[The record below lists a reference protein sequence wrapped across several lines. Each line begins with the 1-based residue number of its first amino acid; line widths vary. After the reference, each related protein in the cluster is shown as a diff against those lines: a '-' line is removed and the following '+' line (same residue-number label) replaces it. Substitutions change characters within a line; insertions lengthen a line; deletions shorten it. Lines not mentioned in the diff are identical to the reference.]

1 MKQDLDELVKQ
12 ASPGHLEENA
22 LKFIVIILESIAIV
36 TEQLISE
43 LGLLLYDCWSL

>member
-43 LGLLLYDCWSL
+43 LATPSL